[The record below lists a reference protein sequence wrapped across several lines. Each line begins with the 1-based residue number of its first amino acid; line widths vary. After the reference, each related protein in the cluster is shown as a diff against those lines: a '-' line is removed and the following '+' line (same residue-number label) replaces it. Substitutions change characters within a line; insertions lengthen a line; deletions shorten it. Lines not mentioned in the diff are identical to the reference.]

1 MNTIL
6 LNVNIVPTT
15 ATHQSSLR
23 VLKGRGGKFFIGKY
37 KKSKLKDWIEE
48 FKLKI
53 KSSKPS
59 YPLDG
64 PVSVIIEFYFPW
76 PKSTSKIK
84 SQTEYWKTTRPDLD
98 NMEKM
103 IFDTLTDEGFLT
115 DDSIICHKHSVK
127 KLSNKPRIFIEL
139 KKIDLDLD

>member
-1 MNTIL
+1 MNAIL

-53 KSSKPS
+53 KSSKPAA
-59 YPLDG
+59 PLDG
-64 PVSVIIEFYFPW
+64 PIEAKLEFYFPY
-76 PKSTSKIK
+76 PKSTSKTK
-84 SQTEYWKTTRPDLD
+84 CQTESWKTTRPDLD

-103 IFDTLTDEGFLT
+103 ILDTLTDEGFLT
-115 DDSIICHKHSVK
+115 DDSIICHKYSIK
-127 KLSNKPRIFIEL
+127 KLSDKPRIFIHL
-139 KKIDLDLD
+139 KKIDA